1 VLAASALVRAFGVAP
16 AVVRE
21 AIATFRIDHHRT
33 ETVVEAD
40 GVLWVDDSKATNPH
54 AAEAAL
60 RAYDPIV
67 WIVGGLLKG
76 VDVDELVERNTKRLR
91 AAVII
96 GVDRLALRSAF
107 ERHAPSLPV
116 FEVEATDTEEVMPQ
130 VVRLAAAAALPGDTV
145 LLAPAA
151 ASMDQFDSYSDRGRR
166 FQTAVR
172 EHTNTSRPGGAAH
185 DDDTQPGPEAGPT
198 A

>member
-1 VLAASALVRAFGVAP
+1 M
-16 AVVRE
+16 RE

-33 ETVVEAD
+33 ETVLVSGD
-40 GVLWVDDSKATNPH
+40 VLWVDDSKATNPH

-60 RAYDPIV
+60 LAFDPIV
-67 WIVGGLLKG
+67 WVVGGLLKG
-76 VDVDELVERNTKRLR
+76 VDVDELVERNVERLR

-107 ERHAPSLPV
+107 ERHAPALPV
-116 FEVEATDTEEVMPQ
+116 FEVDETDTEQVMPQ

-166 FQTAVR
+166 FQSAVR
-172 EHTNTSRPGGAAH
+172 EFTTTNRPGGAAH
-185 DDDTQPGPEAGPT
+185 DDDTQPGQERGTTAGATP
-198 A
+198 